1 MRPRKEAR
9 SVALASFDRVDLD
22 LVSEMASVLG
32 ESYPSFR
39 FLVMPRALNSPNAR
53 TRLAAMIQYRAED
66 FIPVLRKSLDL
77 AGSDMVVGL
86 TGVDLYVP
94 DLNFVFGL
102 ASPEQGAA
110 IVSTHRLQVA
120 FYGRPPD
127 RSMLLRRAVT
137 EATHELGHLLGL
149 GHCGDRRCV
158 MFFSNS
164 ILDTDAKGYA
174 MCRRCYALADS
185 Q

>member
-1 MRPRKEAR
+1 LRPSKETR
-9 SVALASFDRVDLD
+9 SVALARFDRVDLD
-22 LVSEMASVLG
+22 LVREIASVLG
-32 ESYPSFR
+32 QSYPSFR
-39 FLVMPRALNSPNAR
+39 FLVMPRALDLPNAR
-53 TRLAAMIQYRAED
+53 TRLAAIIQYRAED

-77 AGSDMVVGL
+77 AGSDMIVGL

-102 ASPEQGAA
+102 ASPGRGAA
-110 IVSTHRLQVA
+110 IVSTHRLQAA

-127 RSMLLRRAVT
+127 QSMLLRRAVT
-137 EATHELGHLLGL
+137 EATHELGHLLAL
-149 GHCGDRRCV
+149 GHCEDRRCV
-158 MFFSNS
+158 MYFSNS

-174 MCRRCYALADS
+174 MCPRCYALADS